1 MEIWERAKVEGKGK
15 SVGRKGK
22 NINGSRHNRETAIPF
37 ITPQGGFGKKKK
49 KTYTEC
55 TVLFDTTFEFSP
67 LLGTQPT
74 RGPDKP
80 VKY

>member
-49 KTYTEC
+49 KHIPSALYF
-55 TVLFDTTFEFSP
+55 LIQP
-67 LLGTQPT
+67 LNFPRCWEPNQPEGQT
-74 RGPDKP
+74 NR
-80 VKY
+80 